1 MTMLSR
7 MYLGNGKREPHL
19 FCVATKHGAAGLTA
33 GHEGV
38 ARLVLA
44 VRLVRRRCDLPRK
57 LADCR
62 ESFGFSQASGSR
74 QAREDIG

>member
-7 MYLGNGKREPHL
+7 MYLGNGKRETHL
-19 FCVATKHGAAGLTA
+19 FCVATKHRAARLTA

-44 VRLVRRRCDLPRK
+44 IRLVRRRCDLPRK
-57 LADCR
+57 LADCK
-62 ESFGFSQASGSR
+62 ESFIVRLASGSR
-74 QAREDIG
+74 QASEDND